1 MVKKISHMAI
11 RFPRATVLI
20 VLLATLVFVAQ
31 LGKLRWETDARV
43 YLPKGHEAIVYDE
56 KVADVFGFKDSI
68 IIGVVNDQGVFNPDT
83 LERIARITEKVAALP
98 GVVATRSIDVASLS
112 TALMFVGDET
122 SIGTVRLMPIVPQD
136 AAAIERLKKSVYA
149 NADLFVGNIV
159 SADGKAA
166 MIRAKLKEGIEHR
179 YQTYFQI
186 KCQILAPEGA
196 GWEGCDAGWS
206 GSGAH
211 SGDQGS
217 WGQQN
222 SSGKGQ
228 WQGPSQWQGGSQ
240 GGQGESTR
248 AGGDKLYL
256 AGRPVIEVTS
266 GLHAMADMKIMIPAL
281 VMMLSVALFWIFR
294 GLRGVVLPLF
304 VMAASLIWTMGIMGL
319 AGYPLYTISTMM
331 PVILVAVGIGDA
343 IHLLSHYYNRV
354 LDDPYRPAGEIVR
367 EVVDRL
373 GLPLITTSITTVVG
387 FFSLIFADMPPFKV
401 FGVFTMLGIMLSWLL
416 TVTFI
421 PAALTLMKPKVGN
434 YLSKRRSMRV
444 HAEQD
449 RLTRILVGL
458 GQVLIARRKVAWAVL
473 GVLVAVSA
481 VGASRL
487 HVNSSWMSDFR
498 QDSELV
504 RSNQMLNQ
512 KFAGTIFLNV
522 VVEGKQK
529 DALKSP
535 EVLSKIEALQRHVER
550 MPYVGRSLSVV
561 DYLKSM
567 NKTLHAGDAAYDV
580 LPASKEAISEYLYLF
595 SISGRPEQLD
605 EVIDFDYQRTLVTFW
620 VKTDHTAPLSEIIEE
635 TRRYADREFK
645 GLDVDVNFAGSA
657 NNSFIWAKLLIDSQ
671 IWSILLSK
679 VGIFLLAAVLFRSF
693 VKGFYTIVPVTLST
707 LFIAG
712 AAGFMGIPLDVSTA
726 LAAGV
731 AIGVGVDYA
740 VHYIFRYQDEIRDS
754 GNADLAAANTLRS
767 VGRTIVLNALVVTA
781 GFMILFFSQ
790 FPPHVKLGY
799 FVAAYM
805 VVSCI
810 AALSA
815 LPLLFSLRRP
825 VPRALEKAHAP

>member
-1 MVKKISHMAI
+1 MLKTISQFAV
-11 RFPRATVLI
+11 RFPRAVVLV
-20 VLLATLVFVAQ
+20 VLLATAFFAAQ

-43 YLPKGHEAIVYDE
+43 YLPKGHEAIIYDE

-68 IIGVVNDQGVFNPDT
+68 IIGVVNEQGVFNPET
-83 LERIARITEKVAALP
+83 LERIARITEKVSALP

-112 TALMFVGDET
+112 TALMFVGDDT
-122 SIGTVRLMPIVPQD
+122 SMGSVRLMPTLPRD
-136 AAAIERLKKSVYA
+136 AAAIEQLRRNVYD

-186 KCQILAPEGA
+186 KCQILAPEGG
-196 GWEGCDAGWS
+196 GWEGCDSGWS
-206 GSGAH
+206 GSGTGA
-211 SGDQGS
+211 QGTADGQKS
-217 WGQQN
+217 WSQ
-222 SSGKGQ
+222 GQ
-228 WQGPSQWQGGSQ
+228 WQGGKESWGQGG
-240 GGQGESTR
+240 GQAQQSE
-248 AGGDKLYL
+248 AGGDRLYL

-266 GLHAMADMKIMIPAL
+266 GLHAMTDMKIMIPAL
-281 VMMLSVALFWIFR
+281 VVVLSVMLFWIFR
-294 GLRGVVLPLF
+294 SLRGVVLPLF
-304 VMAASLIWTMGIMGL
+304 VMSASIVWTMGIMAL
-319 AGYPLYTISTMM
+319 LDYPLYTISTMM

-354 LDDPYRPAGEIVR
+354 LDDPYRPSADIVS
-367 EVVDRL
+367 EVMGRL
-373 GLPLITTSITTVVG
+373 GAPLITTSVTTAIG
-387 FFSLIFADMPPFKV
+387 FMSLMFADMPPFKV
-401 FGVFTMLGIMLSWLL
+401 FGVFTMIGIMLSWLL

-421 PAALTLMKPKVGN
+421 PAALTLLKPKVGN

-449 RLTRILVGL
+449 RLTRVLVGL
-458 GQVLIARRKVAWAVL
+458 GQTLLARRRIAWAVL
-473 GVLVAVSA
+473 GGLCAVSLI
-481 VGASRL
+481 GASRL
-487 HVNSSWMSDFR
+487 HVDSSWMSDFR

-504 RSNQMLNQ
+504 RSNDMLNQ
-512 KFAGTIFLNV
+512 KFAGTIFFNV

-529 DALKSP
+529 DALKNP
-535 EVLSKIEALQRHVER
+535 EVLRKIEALQRHVEG

-567 NKTLHAGDAAYDV
+567 NKTLHAGDAAYHV
-580 LPASKEAISEYLYLF
+580 LPPSKEAISEYLYLF

-605 EVIDFDYQRTLVTFW
+605 EMIDYDYQRTLVTFW
-620 VKTDHTAPLSEIIEE
+620 IKTDHTAPLRDIVEE
-635 TRRYADREFK
+635 TRRYADREFS
-645 GLDVDVNFAGSA
+645 GLNVDVNFAGSA
-657 NNSFIWAKLLIDSQ
+657 NNSYIWAKLLIDSQ
-671 IWSILLSK
+671 VWSILLAK
-679 VGIFLLAAVLFRSF
+679 IGIFLLAALLFRSV
-693 VKGFYTIVPVTLST
+693 VKGVYTIVPVTLST

-712 AAGFMGIPLDVSTA
+712 VAGFLGIPLDVSTA

-740 VHYIFRYQDEIRDS
+740 VHYIFRYEDELRDS
-754 GNADLAAANTLRS
+754 GDPEKATANTLRS

-805 VVSCI
+805 VVSCV
-810 AALSA
+810 AALTT
-815 LPLLFSLRRP
+815 LPLLFSLRRTA
-825 VPRALEKAHAP
+825 PRALEKAHAA